1 MFSILDG
8 REHFYQWD
16 KDRKLI
22 VKDGSID
29 KVHFCNR
36 TGSCSLVRCVYE
48 VNGTYL
54 VDVPNILLQ
63 DNYRLSV
70 YGYDRNYTKHS
81 QTFNIVARTRPEDY
95 VYTEEEKAQWE
106 ELEERINQIEEN
118 GVSDEAV
125 ANAIENYLTE
135 NPIETGATEEQ
146 AKQIAENTEA
156 IEGLVIELDNY
167 YTKTEIDALL
177 DSIPSG
183 GTSASFAQTYT
194 EMISGYVSA
203 KNGSFG
209 TGGNWQRTDYIPVS
223 SSDLVTFS
231 GRIGDSMGVAGY
243 DENKVFVASIL
254 DRINLEGG
262 YTYENEPLTIP
273 EGVSYIAGSTI
284 SKAYPL
290 KVVVYSN
297 MKEFADAID
306 GGDLSNYYTK
316 AQTDE
321 AIEAAKPDLTGYA
334 LKSDIPNV
342 SAYQTAEQVETA
354 INTALAGIGVAEEGA
369 Y

>member
-106 ELEERINQIEEN
+106 ELEERIDQIEQN
-118 GVSDEAV
+118 GISDEAV

-146 AKQIAENTEA
+146 AEQIAENTEA
-156 IEGLVIELDNY
+156 IECLAIELENY
-167 YTKTEIDALL
+167 YTKAETDALL
-177 DSIPSG
+177 AELP
-183 GTSASFAQTYT
+183 
-194 EMISGYVSA
+194 
-203 KNGSFG
+203 
-209 TGGNWQRTDYIPVS
+209 TGGGS
-223 SSDLVTFS
+223 S
-231 GRIGDSMGVAGY
+231 
-243 DENKVFVASIL
+243 
-254 DRINLEGG
+254 EGG
-262 YTYENEPLTIP
+262 
-273 EGVSYIAGSTI
+273 STT
-284 SKAYPL
+284 
-290 KVVVYSN
+290 
-297 MKEFADAID
+297 
-306 GGDLSNYYTK
+306 DLSNYYTK